1 MHAPTPRERE
11 PVAPPLRH
19 RKASFVTTVLE
30 APPVVGAPAKRR
42 RGKATT
48 HRWSALFLSPA
59 LLIIGVFTII
69 PMIMTIWISLHQ
81 WSMFT
86 PITEMTWVGL
96 ENYSRL
102 FADPS
107 RVQAIVNTAVYV
119 GLSILITIPLALLVA
134 LLLYFP
140 RLKGKGV
147 VRVILFATYV
157 IPTIAIVIIWGNIY
171 ASNYG
176 PLSAMLRTIG
186 LPAPGWLSD
195 PKWAL
200 FSLVIFNVWQMLGY
214 YVILLIAGLT
224 QIPEDLYEAARIDGA
239 GFVRQTLWITVPM
252 LRPSLVFVVLMTFV
266 NSIQVFDPIY
276 LLTQGGP
283 ANSTNVV
290 GFEIQRTAFQYGMAG
305 ESSALAVSLFLMI
318 VAVGGVL
325 GIVMKGRRR

>member
-1 MHAPTPRERE
+1 M
-11 PVAPPLRH
+11 PPLLCH
-19 RKASFVTTVLE
+19 GKASFVTTVLE
-30 APPVVGAPAKRR
+30 ARPVVGAPAKRP

-48 HRWSALFLSPA
+48 RRWSALFLSPA

-69 PMIMTIWISLHQ
+69 PMIMTIWISLHR

-86 PITEMTWVGL
+86 PITDMKWVGL
-96 ENYSRL
+96 DNYSRL

-119 GLSILITIPLALLVA
+119 GLSILITIPLALLIA

-140 RLKGKGV
+140 RLKGKGL
-147 VRVILFATYV
+147 VRVLLFGTYV

-171 ASNYG
+171 AADYG
-176 PLSAMLRTIG
+176 PLSAMLRAVG

-195 PKWAL
+195 PNWAL

-239 GFVRQTLWITVPM
+239 GFVRQTLYITVPM

-283 ANSTNVV
+283 ANATNVV
-290 GFEIQRTAFQYGMAG
+290 GFEIQRTAFQYGLAG

-325 GIVMKGRRR
+325 GIVMKGRHP